1 MSNMQIFKVISALMD
16 YPQEGVAQHQDEL
29 KNIILAEPTL
39 SEECKGAMTDFLQ
52 SQCALHIL
60 DWQSDYDALFER
72 GRNLSL
78 LLFEH
83 VHGESRDR
91 GQAMVDL
98 IDQYKEAG
106 LALDKNELPDY
117 IPLFLEFLSTQDQ
130 AGAKAWLM
138 DISHILAV
146 LATRLEERDSG
157 YASLFNALLE
167 YSQAEVNMTE
177 IREMV
182 AGEEADYTNEAID
195 KVWEDEA
202 VTFGGNSTD
211 GGGCPSSST
220 DGKPTS
226 KQSRNDEMAVN
237 IMSPS
242 AFVPTPPQSSTNS
255 QP

>member
-1 MSNMQIFKVISALMD
+1 MQIFKVISALMD
-16 YPQEGVAQHQDEL
+16 YPQEGVAQNKDEL
-29 KNIILAEPTL
+29 KNIIASDISL
-39 SEECKGAMTDFLQ
+39 SDECKTSMTAFLEE
-52 SQCALHIL
+52 QCAMDLL

-98 IDQYKEAG
+98 IAQYKEAG
-106 LALDKNELPDY
+106 LALDQKELPDY
-117 IPLFLEFLSTQDQ
+117 IPLFLEFLSTQDREN
-130 AGAKAWLM
+130 AKAWLM
-138 DISHILAV
+138 DVSHILAV
-146 LATRLEERDSG
+146 LSTRLEERESG

-167 YSQAEVNMTE
+167 ISQASVDMAE
-177 IREMV
+177 IREAV
-182 AGEEADYTNEAID
+182 AKEERDDTNEAID

-202 VTFGGNSTD
+202 VTFGGNATD

-226 KQSRNDEMAVN
+226 KQSRIDEMPVN
-237 IMSPS
+237 IMNPASMNT
-242 AFVPTPPQSSTNS
+242 AHS
-255 QP
+255 QPQP

>member
-1 MSNMQIFKVISALMD
+1 MQIFKVISALLD
-16 YPQEGVAQHQDEL
+16 YPQEGVGKHEEELYQIIQSNKILSTDAKQAMSEFLAQ
-29 KNIILAEPTL
+29 
-39 SEECKGAMTDFLQ
+39 
-52 SQCALHIL
+52 QCSYDLL

-98 IDQYKEAG
+98 IAQYKEAD
-106 LALDKNELPDY
+106 LALDQNELPDY
-117 IPLFLEFLSTQDQ
+117 IPLFLEFLSTQDAQ
-130 AGAKAWLM
+130 DAQAWLM
-138 DISHILAV
+138 DVSHILAV
-146 LATRLEERDSG
+146 LATRLEERNSG

-167 YSQAEVNMTE
+167 ISQAQVDREE
-177 IREMV
+177 IREAV
-182 AGEEADYTNEAID
+182 AKEEADYTNEAID

-202 VTFGGNSTD
+202 ITFGGNATD
-211 GGGCPSSST
+211 GGGCSSST
-220 DGKPTS
+220 SDGKPTS

-242 AFVPTPPQSSTNS
+242 AFVPTQT
-255 QP
+255 QL

>member
-1 MSNMQIFKVISALMD
+1 MQIFKVISALMD
-16 YPQEGVAQHQDEL
+16 YPQEGVGQHKDEL
-29 KNIILAEPTL
+29 KNIIASDISL
-39 SEECKGAMTDFLQ
+39 SDECKASMTAFLEE
-52 SQCALHIL
+52 QCALDLL

-98 IDQYKEAG
+98 IEQYKAAD

-117 IPLFLEFLSTQDQ
+117 IPLFLEFLSTQDREN
-130 AGAKAWLM
+130 AKAWLM
-138 DISHILAV
+138 DVSHILAT

-157 YASLFNALLE
+157 YASLFTALLE
-167 YSQAEVNMTE
+167 ISQAEVDMDE
-177 IREMV
+177 IKKIV
-182 AGEEADYTNEAID
+182 SAEEADYTNEAID

-202 VTFGGNSTD
+202 VTFGGNATE

-220 DGKPTS
+220 NGKPTA
-226 KQSRNDEMAVN
+226 KQSRVDEMPVN
-237 IMSPS
+237 IMNPPS
-242 AFVPTPPQSSTNS
+242 MHPENTDTPRTQS

>member
-1 MSNMQIFKVISALMD
+1 MQIFKVISALLD
-16 YPQEGVAQHQDEL
+16 YPQEGVGKNEEEL
-29 KNIILAEPTL
+29 HKIIQSDQIL
-39 SEECKGAMTDFLQ
+39 SEENKQAMSQFL
-52 SQCALHIL
+52 SEQCAYDLL

-98 IDQYKEAG
+98 IAQYKEAD

-117 IPLFLEFLSTQDQ
+117 IPLFLEFLSTQDIDAAQ
-130 AGAKAWLM
+130 AWLM
-138 DISHILAV
+138 DVSHILAV

-167 YSQAEVNMTE
+167 ISQATVDREE
-177 IREMV
+177 IRAAV
-182 AGEEADYTNEAID
+182 SKEEADYTNEAID

-202 VTFGGNSTD
+202 ITFGGNATD
-211 GGGCPSSST
+211 GGACPSSST

-226 KQSRNDEMAVN
+226 QQSRSDEYAVN
-237 IMSPS
+237 IMQPS
-242 AFVPTPPQSSTNS
+242 SIAQQPQH
-255 QP
+255 

>member
-1 MSNMQIFKVISALMD
+1 MQIFKVISALMD
-16 YPQEGVAQHQDEL
+16 YPQEGVASHQAEL
-29 KNIILAEPTL
+29 QNIIQNDVSLSNKSKTAISEFLA
-39 SEECKGAMTDFLQ
+39 Q
-52 SQCALHIL
+52 QCAMDLL

-98 IDQYKEAG
+98 IAQYKEAG

-138 DISHILAV
+138 DVSHILAV

-167 YSQAEVNMTE
+167 YSQSDVDMEE
-177 IREMV
+177 IRQSV
-182 AGEEADYTNEAID
+182 AKEEADYTNEAID

-202 VTFGGNSTD
+202 ISFGGNSTD
-211 GGGCPSSST
+211 GGACPSSAS
-220 DGKPTS
+220 DGKPS
-226 KQSRNDEMAVN
+226 QKQSRIDEMPVN

>member
-1 MSNMQIFKVISALMD
+1 MQIFKVISALLD
-16 YPQEGVAQHQDEL
+16 YPQEGVGENEKELHQ
-29 KNIILAEPTL
+29 IIQSNDILSTDAKDAMSKFLA
-39 SEECKGAMTDFLQ
+39 LQ
-52 SQCALHIL
+52 CSYDLL

-98 IDQYKEAG
+98 IAQYKEAD

-117 IPLFLEFLSTQDQ
+117 IPLFLEFLSTQDM

-138 DISHILAV
+138 DVSHILAV
-146 LATRLEERDSG
+146 LAARLEERDSG

-167 YSQAEVNMTE
+167 ISQADVDRTE
-177 IREMV
+177 IREAV
-182 AGEEADYTNEAID
+182 AKEEADYTNEAID

-202 VTFGGNSTD
+202 ITFGGSATD
-211 GGGCPSSST
+211 GGACPSSSS

-237 IMSPS
+237 IMSPN
-242 AFVPTPPQSSTNS
+242 AFVPTQT
-255 QP
+255 QL

>member
-1 MSNMQIFKVISALMD
+1 MQIFKVISALMD
-16 YPQEGVAQHQDEL
+16 YPQEGVASHKDEL
-29 KNIILAEPTL
+29 KNIILSETSL
-39 SEECKGAMTDFLQ
+39 SEECRTNMVEFLQ
-52 SQCALHIL
+52 TQCAMDLL

-98 IDQYKEAG
+98 IAQYKEAE

-117 IPLFLEFLSTQDQ
+117 IPLFLEFLSTQDREN
-130 AGAKAWLM
+130 AKAWLM
-138 DISHILAV
+138 DVSHILAI
-146 LATRLEERDSG
+146 LATRLEERESG

-167 YSQAEVNMTE
+167 MSQAQVDMDE
-177 IREMV
+177 IRNTV
-182 AGEEADYTNEAID
+182 AKEERDDTNEAID

-202 VTFGGNSTD
+202 ITFGGNATD

-220 DGKPTS
+220 NGKPTA
-226 KQSRNDEMAVN
+226 KQSRVDEMSVN
-237 IMSPS
+237 IMSPES
-242 AFVPTPPQSSTNS
+242 FNNTQAPS
-255 QP
+255 

>member
-1 MSNMQIFKVISALMD
+1 MQIFKVISALLD
-16 YPQEGVAQHQDEL
+16 YPQEGVYSNGGEL
-29 KNIILAEPTL
+29 ITIVENEAAL
-39 SEECKGAMTDFLQ
+39 SAECKTAMTDFIKEQ
-52 SQCALHIL
+52 TALDLL

-98 IDQYKEAG
+98 IAQYKEAD

-117 IPLFLEFLSTQDQ
+117 IPLFLEFLSTQDM

-138 DISHILAV
+138 DVSHILAV

-167 YSQAEVNMTE
+167 ISQAKVDLAE
-177 IREMV
+177 IREAV
-182 AGEEADYTNEAID
+182 SKEEADYTNEAID

-202 VTFGGNSTD
+202 VTFGGNATD
-211 GGGCPSSST
+211 GGGCPSSAS

-226 KQSRNDEMAVN
+226 KQSRQDETAVN
-237 IMSPS
+237 IM
-242 AFVPTPPQSSTNS
+242 TPPAQPAAQSAINS
-255 QP
+255 QS

>member
-1 MSNMQIFKVISALMD
+1 MQIFKVISALMD
-16 YPQEGVAQHQDEL
+16 YPQEGVAEHEEEL
-29 KNIILAEPTL
+29 HNIIQSNKILSSESKQAMSQFLA
-39 SEECKGAMTDFLQ
+39 Q
-52 SQCALHIL
+52 QCAMDIL

-98 IDQYKEAG
+98 IAQYKDAN

-146 LATRLEERDSG
+146 LATRLEERESG

-167 YSQAEVNMTE
+167 YSQAEVNMAE

-182 AGEEADYTNEAID
+182 ASEEADYTNEAID

-202 VTFGGNSTD
+202 ISFGGNATD
-211 GGGCPSSST
+211 GGSCPSSAS
-220 DGKPTS
+220 DGKPTA

-242 AFVPTPPQSSTNS
+242 TFVPTPTQSSTNS

>member
-1 MSNMQIFKVISALMD
+1 MQIFKVISALMD
-16 YPQEGVAQHQDEL
+16 YPQEGVAKHEEELHQ
-29 KNIILAEPTL
+29 IIQCNPTL
-39 SEECKGAMTDFLQ
+39 SSDSKQAMSQFLAQ
-52 SQCALHIL
+52 QCALDLL

-98 IDQYKEAG
+98 IAQYKEAD
-106 LALDKNELPDY
+106 LSLDKNELPDY
-117 IPLFLEFLSTQDQ
+117 IPLFLEFLSTQDL

-138 DISHILAV
+138 DVSHILAV

-167 YSQAEVNMTE
+167 ISQADVDRAE
-177 IREMV
+177 IREAV
-182 AGEEADYTNEAID
+182 AKEEADYTNEAID

-202 VTFGGNSTD
+202 ISFGGNATD
-211 GGGCPSSST
+211 GGSCPSSAS
-220 DGKPTS
+220 DGKPS
-226 KQSRNDEMAVN
+226 AKQSRSDEMQVN
-237 IMSPS
+237 IMM
-242 AFVPTPPQSSTNS
+242 PPQSSAPLATNS
-255 QP
+255 QS